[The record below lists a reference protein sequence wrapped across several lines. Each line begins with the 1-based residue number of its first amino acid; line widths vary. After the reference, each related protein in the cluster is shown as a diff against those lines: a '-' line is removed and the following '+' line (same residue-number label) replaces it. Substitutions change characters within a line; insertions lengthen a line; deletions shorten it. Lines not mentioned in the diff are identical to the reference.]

1 MHSHTN
7 ISQVT
12 MFSTMGNL
20 NEVVS
25 GGQDQNYAHK
35 TGMCSAPSAI
45 SEWSRHG
52 LKEDRHQSRHN
63 LKKEK
68 IQVRTSIRSYFW
80 SDNSMHTNST
90 GSSEKEVG
98 VPKGSLQY
106 RHILLRSSRYV
117 LIRCRVLR

>member
-35 TGMCSAPSAI
+35 TGMCSTPSAI

-52 LKEDRHQSRHN
+52 LK
-63 LKKEK
+63 KEK
-68 IQVRTSIRSYFW
+68 IQVRTSVRSYFW

-90 GSSEKEVG
+90 GLSEKEAG
-98 VPKGSLQY
+98 VPKGSPQY
-106 RHILLRSSRYV
+106 RHILLQSSRYV